1 MNFKLTAIT
10 ATRNRETFL
19 PRCIESVAA
28 QSYPYKEHIIIDG
41 GSIDGTIAILESYA
55 EKYPHLRWHS
65 EKDSG
70 ISSALNRGLTMATG
84 DAIGVIGDDD
94 FYLPEAFAMIASE
107 FGRDADAAVV
117 AGNCDII
124 GNDNLVKA
132 TQRASYTN
140 RSDLIQCWRY
150 WGKQVALAA
159 PSTFIRKR
167 VIDEVGGFDEAD
179 RYAMDYH
186 HWLKITKKFP
196 KVRTVDAVFARF
208 RCDTGSI
215 SYSLA
220 GEQWREL
227 LMISKKHWRSE
238 GTLIYGEILLSYLKY
253 YQWPLFKG
261 VVKKR
266 ILTPQVGP

>member
-10 ATRNRETFL
+10 ATRNREAFL

-41 GSIDGTIAILESYA
+41 DSLDGTISLLKSYA
-55 EKYPHLRWHS
+55 EKYPHIRWQS

-70 ISSALNRGLTMATG
+70 ISNALNKGLTIATG

-94 FYLPEAFAMIASE
+94 YYVPEAFAMIASE
-107 FGRDADAAVV
+107 FERDADVGVV

-124 GNDNLVKA
+124 GNDNRVKA
-132 TQRASYTN
+132 TQKASYTN
-140 RSDLIQCWRY
+140 RGDLIQCWRH
-150 WGKQVALAA
+150 WGKRVALAA

-196 KVRTVDAVFARF
+196 KVRAVDAVFARF

-215 SYSLA
+215 SFSLA
-220 GEQWREL
+220 DEQWQEL

-253 YQWPLFKG
+253 YQWPLFKR
-261 VVKKR
+261 VVRNKV
-266 ILTPQVGP
+266 LHQVGS